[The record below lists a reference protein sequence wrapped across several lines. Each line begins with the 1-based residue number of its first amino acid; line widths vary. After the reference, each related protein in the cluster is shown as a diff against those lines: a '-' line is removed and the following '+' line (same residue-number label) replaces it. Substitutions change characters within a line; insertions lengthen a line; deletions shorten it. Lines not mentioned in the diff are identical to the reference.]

1 MALVSRGIGAY
12 FSCIWIVTFE
22 RPLGVV
28 WMFLTL
34 PTDTPE
40 MRTSAS
46 LASCVA
52 SPNDVWKRYPFGESG
67 IGPPK
72 ASHRNSSRPK
82 HERAKPTITSIRPR
96 VGACFCMPYR
106 PLLLAAPAAAGGGVA
121 GGVPVPAPAWLGHAS
136 RSGLGWLLAEQ

>member
-12 FSCIWIVTFE
+12 FDSSWIVTFE

-52 SPNDVWKRYPFGESG
+52 SPKDVLNR
-67 IGPPK
+67 
-72 ASHRNSSRPK
+72 
-82 HERAKPTITSIRPR
+82 
-96 VGACFCMPYR
+96 
-106 PLLLAAPAAAGGGVA
+106 
-121 GGVPVPAPAWLGHAS
+121 
-136 RSGLGWLLAEQ
+136 